1 MKRICKKPEII
12 QNTILIVAA
21 GLLFSCGKPASGE
34 PQVNAPAL
42 VSSIPANG
50 GSGINNDSL
59 TIILTFDKNVFS
71 PSAGHSLVTLVGGSS
86 DTVGIISIT
95 TSLTNVTIKTE
106 RLRKSATYTLTVP
119 SGVVIGPSKAPAPQ
133 VIITFSTVDTQNI
146 QTSELV
152 TQNPSPEAVNL
163 YNFLKENYGHKI
175 ISGTVAKVA
184 WNIDEA
190 EMVFAAT
197 GKYPA
202 MNTFDYIHL
211 WASPANWIDYAQTK
225 VVEDWWNSGGIVS
238 ACWHWNVPV
247 SQNAAQGQVTFR
259 PEETTFR
266 PANALVAGTWENT
279 IMKADLQKMAEYLKL
294 LRDAGI
300 PVIWRPLHEG
310 AGNIYAFQGGTAW
323 FWWGRDG
330 ANAYVA
336 LWRYM
341 FDYFRQQGLNN
352 LIWVWTT
359 QMNDSPFYPGDDYV
373 DIVGRDLYNQ
383 SSATAAAEFLAIA
396 GKYTNKL
403 VTLSECGNVAT
414 VSGQW
419 AAGAEWSFFMPW
431 YDFDNTNLN
440 GHEHAGLQW
449 WQDAANSP
457 LVIMRGDVV
466 DLKIPQS
473 HIVVTGK
480 DSR

>member
-1 MKRICKKPEII
+1 MKIV
-12 QNTILIVAA
+12 QNTVLTVAA
-21 GLLFSCGKPASGE
+21 GLLFSCEKPVPDE
-34 PQVNAPAL
+34 PQVDAPVL

-50 GSGINNDSL
+50 DSNIKDDSL
-59 TIILTFDKNVFS
+59 TITLTFDKNVFS
-71 PSAGHSLVTLVGGSS
+71 PITGRSLVTLIGSNS
-86 DTVGIISIT
+86 DTVGIKSVAA
-95 TSLTNVTIKTE
+95 SRTNVTIKTE
-106 RLRKSATYTLTVP
+106 KLRKSTTYTLTVP
-119 SGVVIGPSKAPAPQ
+119 DGVITGPAKVPAPQ
-133 VIITFSTVDTQNI
+133 VTITFSTVDTQNV

-152 TQNPSPEAVNL
+152 TQNPSPEAINL

-184 WNIDEA
+184 WNTDEA

-211 WASPANWIDYAQTK
+211 WASPANWIDYTQTQI
-225 VVEDWWNSGGIVS
+225 VEEWWNSGGIVS

-247 SQNAAQGQVTFR
+247 SQNATQGQVTFR

-266 PANALVAGTWENT
+266 PANALIAGTWENT
-279 IMKADLQKMAEYLKL
+279 VMKADLQKMAEYLKL
-294 LRDAGI
+294 LQQKNI

-341 FDYFRQQGLNN
+341 FNYFQQQGLNN

-359 QMNDSPFYPGDDYV
+359 QVNDGPFYPGDDYV
-373 DIVGRDLYNQ
+373 DIVGRDLYNE
-383 SSATAAAEFLAIA
+383 SSAAAAAAEFSAIA
-396 GKYTNKL
+396 EKYTDKL

-414 VSGQW
+414 ISGQW
-419 AAGAEWSFFMPW
+419 AAGAKWSFFMPW
-431 YDFDNTNLN
+431 YDYDNTNLN
-440 GHEHAGLQW
+440 GHEHADLQW
-449 WQDAANSP
+449 WQNAANNP
-457 LVIMRGDVV
+457 LVIMRSGVP
-466 DLKIPQS
+466 DLK
-473 HIVVTGK
+473 
-480 DSR
+480 